1 MLVVTSP
8 SPDTLL
14 DLRALTAPA
23 GPLPGSLRIVA
34 VFPADDGERHE
45 AAAALAGRIAGLE
58 VRKLECLVGPDAVF
72 RPNDCTPAFTRLA
85 AQAAGFLFPG
95 GADLPPALYGETT
108 RLTTEVRTPAR
119 HRFEVS
125 FLAHLLG
132 RGGDGAAPLDVG
144 LLKERP
150 RTPVLAI
157 CLGMQT
163 LNVARGGTLIQDI
176 PSQVYGLQD
185 YESITAQDRETW
197 HRNPERFL
205 APDVPA
211 KRYSVHAIRTSGEW
225 PFPLPDGRIQV
236 ASSHHQGIARLGSG
250 LAEAAHSLDGR
261 VIEALTLPGMPGVL
275 GVQFHPEYRN
285 IRDATRRRGAPRT
298 SGLDTPA
305 SQDFHQALWQWFG
318 QGLVTQDSSGQS

>member
-8 SPDTLL
+8 SPDTLR

-23 GPLPGSLRIVA
+23 GPLPRSLRIVA
-34 VFPADDGERHE
+34 VFPTDDVERHQ
-45 AAAALAGRIAGLE
+45 AAAALVDEIAGLE
-58 VRKLECLVGPDAVF
+58 VRRLDCLVDREAVF
-72 RPNDCTPAFTRLA
+72 RPNDCTPTFTRLA

-95 GADLPPALYGETT
+95 GADMPPALYGQAT

-125 FLAHLLG
+125 FLVHLLG

-144 LLKERP
+144 LLRNRP
-150 RTPVLAI
+150 RAPVLAI

-163 LNVARGGTLIQDI
+163 LNVARGGTLVQDI

-185 YESITAQDRETW
+185 FESVAAQDREAR
-197 HRNPERFL
+197 HRNPERFIT
-205 APDVPA
+205 PDVPT
-211 KRYSVHAIRTSGEW
+211 KRYSVHAIRTSGVW

-236 ASSHHQGIARLGSG
+236 ASSHHQGIDRLGSG
-250 LAEAAHSLDGR
+250 LADVARSLDGR

-275 GVQFHPEYRN
+275 GVQFHPEYRD
-285 IRDATRRRGAPRT
+285 IREAARRREAPDT
-298 SGLDTPA
+298 SGLDTPP
-305 SQDFHQALWQWFG
+305 SQDFHQALWRWFG
-318 QGLVTQDSSGQS
+318 QGLGTQDSSGQS